1 MKNETLNRINLL
13 LFIKGELKAHQK
25 NISWENTLNS
35 TNEKYFPKI
44 ISQ

>member
-1 MKNETLNRINLL
+1 MRNETLNRINLL
-13 LFIKGELKAHQK
+13 VFIKGGSKAHQK
-25 NISWENTLNS
+25 NISWENTLNL